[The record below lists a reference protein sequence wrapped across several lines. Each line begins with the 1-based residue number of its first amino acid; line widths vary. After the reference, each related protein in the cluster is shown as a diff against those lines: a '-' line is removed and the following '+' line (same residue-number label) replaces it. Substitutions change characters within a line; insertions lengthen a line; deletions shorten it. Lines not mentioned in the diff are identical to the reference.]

1 MGELMNTEHA
11 DIATLVD
18 ALRRDMN
25 DKQLELLEQV
35 LSAIRLEVQQA
46 LVSQGKAF
54 SEISGLLSGL

>member
-54 SEISGLLSGL
+54 SEISGLLSRL

>member
-35 LSAIRLEVQQA
+35 LSAMRLEVQQA

-54 SEISGLLSGL
+54 SEISGLLSRL